1 MSESCVIDE
10 GRTPYTIGVSSRFGR
25 ADIARLARYA
35 ATSGVAFAVSE
46 ATLLI
51 LYGLNLT
58 TATVAALIASLAGT
72 VPSYLLSRYWIWRE
86 ASRERVLRQVIL
98 YWIVSISCIALT
110 SLLTGALASF
120 APAGHPFHLLVV
132 AIGYPIVMLT
142 FWLIKFVIYQQ
153 IIFPNA
159 SRITGP
165 RGRMD
170 TAAATR
176 SAVETHMAAS
186 SWVASVRSL
195 AVSASPGWSSAVP
208 DESVQRDERVAGRL
222 D

>member
-1 MSESCVIDE
+1 MSESCVVDE
-10 GRTPYTIGVSSRFGR
+10 GDTPYADGVSNRFGR
-25 ADIARLARYA
+25 AEIARLARYA

-51 LYGLNLT
+51 LYGLDLT

-86 ASRERVLRQVIL
+86 AARERVLRQVIL
-98 YWIVSISCIALT
+98 YWIVSISCIAVT
-110 SLLTGALASF
+110 SLLTGALASL

-142 FWLIKFVIYQQ
+142 FWLIKFVIYQR

-159 SRITGP
+159 HASREPEDGWTPP
-165 RGRMD
+165 R
-170 TAAATR
+170 
-176 SAVETHMAAS
+176 
-186 SWVASVRSL
+186 
-195 AVSASPGWSSAVP
+195 
-208 DESVQRDERVAGRL
+208 QRAPL
-222 D
+222 

>member
-10 GRTPYTIGVSSRFGR
+10 GGTPYTIGVSSRFGR

-58 TATVAALIASLAGT
+58 TATVAALMASLAGT

-159 SRITGP
+159 HASRDPEDGWTPP
-165 RGRMD
+165 R
-170 TAAATR
+170 
-176 SAVETHMAAS
+176 
-186 SWVASVRSL
+186 
-195 AVSASPGWSSAVP
+195 
-208 DESVQRDERVAGRL
+208 QRAPL
-222 D
+222 

>member
-10 GRTPYTIGVSSRFGR
+10 GRTPYTMGVFNRFHR
-25 ADIARLARYA
+25 ADVARLARYA

-51 LYGLNLT
+51 LYGLDLT

-159 SRITGP
+159 HASRDPEDGRTPP
-165 RGRMD
+165 R
-170 TAAATR
+170 
-176 SAVETHMAAS
+176 
-186 SWVASVRSL
+186 
-195 AVSASPGWSSAVP
+195 
-208 DESVQRDERVAGRL
+208 QRAPL
-222 D
+222 

>member
-10 GRTPYTIGVSSRFGR
+10 GRTPFSIGVSSRLDR
-25 ADIARLARYA
+25 ADIARLTRYA

-58 TATVAALIASLAGT
+58 TATVAALVASLVGT

-86 ASRERVLRQVIL
+86 ASRERVFRQVML
-98 YWIVSISCIALT
+98 YWFVSISCIALT
-110 SLLTGALASF
+110 GALTGALASF

-142 FWLIKFVIYQQ
+142 FWLIKFVIYQR
-153 IIFPNA
+153 IIFPKAHA
-159 SRITGP
+159 SRESEDRWGP
-165 RGRMD
+165 P
-170 TAAATR
+170 T
-176 SAVETHMAAS
+176 
-186 SWVASVRSL
+186 
-195 AVSASPGWSSAVP
+195 
-208 DESVQRDERVAGRL
+208 QRARL
-222 D
+222 

>member
-10 GRTPYTIGVSSRFGR
+10 GPTPYTIGVSNRFSR
-25 ADIARLARYA
+25 ADVARLARYA
-35 ATSGVAFAVSE
+35 ATSGMAFAVSE

-86 ASRERVLRQVIL
+86 AARERVLRQVIL

-110 SLLTGALASF
+110 SLLTGALASL
-120 APAGHPFHLLVV
+120 APAGHPLHLLVV

-142 FWLIKFVIYQQ
+142 FWLIKFVIYQR

-159 SRITGP
+159 HASRDPEDGWPP
-165 RGRMD
+165 R
-170 TAAATR
+170 
-176 SAVETHMAAS
+176 
-186 SWVASVRSL
+186 
-195 AVSASPGWSSAVP
+195 
-208 DESVQRDERVAGRL
+208 QRAPL
-222 D
+222 

>member
-10 GRTPYTIGVSSRFGR
+10 GGTPYTLGVFHRFGR
-25 ADIARLARYA
+25 AGIARLARYA

-51 LYGLNLT
+51 LYGLDLT

-86 ASRERVLRQVIL
+86 AARERVLRQVIL
-98 YWIVSISCIALT
+98 YWAVSITCIALT

-120 APAGHPFHLLVV
+120 APAGHPFHILVV

-142 FWLIKFVIYQQ
+142 FWLIKFVIYQRV
-153 IIFPNA
+153 IFPKA
-159 SRITGP
+159 
-165 RGRMD
+165 
-170 TAAATR
+170 
-176 SAVETHMAAS
+176 
-186 SWVASVRSL
+186 
-195 AVSASPGWSSAVP
+195 SASNGPQHDDRSRG
-208 DESVQRDERVAGRL
+208 DRVL
-222 D
+222 L

>member
-1 MSESCVIDE
+1 MSESCVIE
-10 GRTPYTIGVSSRFGR
+10 GASSPHTTAGLPRFDRAGV
-25 ADIARLARYA
+25 ARLARYA

-51 LYGLNLT
+51 LYGFNLT

-72 VPSYLLSRYWIWRE
+72 IPSYLLSRYWIWRE
-86 ASRERVLRQVIL
+86 AARERVLRQVIL

-110 SLLTGALASF
+110 SLLTGALASL

-142 FWLIKFVIYQQ
+142 FWLIKFVIYQR

-159 SRITGP
+159 HASRGP
-165 RGRMD
+165 
-170 TAAATR
+170 
-176 SAVETHMAAS
+176 EE
-186 SWVASVRSL
+186 
-195 AVSASPGWSSAVP
+195 GWTPPRRRAP
-208 DESVQRDERVAGRL
+208 R
-222 D
+222 

>member
-1 MSESCVIDE
+1 MTLATPRQSRWSGDFSTRTVWT
-10 GRTPYTIGVSSRFGR
+10 GRG
-25 ADIARLARYA
+25 DIARLARYA
-35 ATSGVAFAVSE
+35 ATSGIAFAVSE

-58 TATVAALIASLAGT
+58 TATVAALIASLVGT

-86 ASRERVLRQVIL
+86 AARERVLRQVIL

-120 APAGHPFHLLVV
+120 APVGHPFHLLVV

-142 FWLIKFVIYQQ
+142 FWLIKFVVYQR

-159 SRITGP
+159 HASHGP
-165 RGRMD
+165 VGER
-170 TAAATR
+170 T
-176 SAVETHMAAS
+176 S
-186 SWVASVRSL
+186 S
-195 AVSASPGWSSAVP
+195 
-208 DESVQRDERVAGRL
+208 DERAPL
-222 D
+222 

>member
-1 MSESCVIDE
+1 MSEFCVIDQ
-10 GRTPYTIGVSSRFGR
+10 GRTPYSIGVSSRFGR
-25 ADIARLARYA
+25 ANVARLARYA

-51 LYGLNLT
+51 LYGLDFT
-58 TATVAALIASLAGT
+58 TATLAALIASLAGT

-86 ASRERVLRQVIL
+86 AARERVFRQVIL

-132 AIGYPIVMLT
+132 AIGYPIMMLS
-142 FWLIKFVIYQQ
+142 FWLIKFGIYQR

-159 SRITGP
+159 HASHGP
-165 RGRMD
+165 DSQR
-170 TAAATR
+170 T
-176 SAVETHMAAS
+176 S
-186 SWVASVRSL
+186 SDARAL
-195 AVSASPGWSSAVP
+195 
-208 DESVQRDERVAGRL
+208 L
-222 D
+222 

>member
-10 GRTPYTIGVSSRFGR
+10 GRTPYTIGVSNRFGR

-51 LYGLNLT
+51 LYGLDLT
-58 TATVAALIASLAGT
+58 TATLAALIASLAGT

-86 ASRERVLRQVIL
+86 AARERVLRQVML

-110 SLLTGALASF
+110 SLLTGALASL

-159 SRITGP
+159 HASRDPEART
-165 RGRMD
+165 D
-170 TAAATR
+170 TATATR
-176 SAVETHMAAS
+176 SAVEPHMAAS
-186 SWVASVRSL
+186 SWVAYWLGRNGWVHHLFGRQPFPTR
-195 AVSASPGWSSAVP
+195 ASNVTN
-208 DESVQRDERVAGRL
+208 E
-222 D
+222 

>member
-1 MSESCVIDE
+1 MSESCVIHE
-10 GRTPYTIGVSSRFGR
+10 GAAPYTLGVSHRFGR
-25 ADIARLARYA
+25 ADVARLARYA

-58 TATVAALIASLAGT
+58 TATVAALMASLAGT

-120 APAGHPFHLLVV
+120 APAGHPFHLLIV

-159 SRITGP
+159 QGSREPEDGWTPP
-165 RGRMD
+165 R
-170 TAAATR
+170 
-176 SAVETHMAAS
+176 
-186 SWVASVRSL
+186 
-195 AVSASPGWSSAVP
+195 
-208 DESVQRDERVAGRL
+208 QRAPL
-222 D
+222 

>member
-10 GRTPYTIGVSSRFGR
+10 GRTPYTIGVPNRFGR

-46 ATLLI
+46 ATLLV
-51 LYGLNLT
+51 LYGLDLT

-98 YWIVSISCIALT
+98 YWIVSISCIVLT

-142 FWLIKFVIYQQ
+142 FWLIKFVIYQRV
-153 IIFPNA
+153 IFLTPHHD
-159 SRITGP
+159 P
-165 RGRMD
+165 RGRRD
-170 TAAATR
+170 TAAATL
-176 SAVETHMAAS
+176 STVGAHPADS
-186 SWVASVRSL
+186 SWAAPVRSPAIRKAAPPFGRQL
-195 AVSASPGWSSAVP
+195 FPTRASNVTN
-208 DESVQRDERVAGRL
+208 E
-222 D
+222 